1 VNAAVD
7 EPPLNPFGEPARIVS
22 ITAEMRKL

>member
-1 VNAAVD
+1 MITDVE

-22 ITAEMRKL
+22 LTAAVEVK